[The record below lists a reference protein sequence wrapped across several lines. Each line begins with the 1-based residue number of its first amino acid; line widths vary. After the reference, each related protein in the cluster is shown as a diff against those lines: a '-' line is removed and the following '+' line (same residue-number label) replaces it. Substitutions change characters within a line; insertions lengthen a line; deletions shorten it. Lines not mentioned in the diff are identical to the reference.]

1 MKIICGTDFSIHA
14 ENAAQVA
21 AAMARRARTTLR
33 LVHALDTERLELLPP
48 AQVDHL
54 HETLR
59 QKLLMEATRLRD
71 TGAAIEESLE
81 VGRPHEVLAGAAAA
95 AKADLIVVSS
105 LGRIAP
111 SRWLVGS
118 VAEKTAQLSKV
129 PTLVVR
135 NHESLLAWAKGEHR
149 LKIFVGYDFSP
160 SSDSAL
166 DWVAA
171 LLALGEGQVTVT
183 YVSWP
188 PRETWRFG
196 IGGQAALAENVP
208 EVQALLKRDLQERCA
223 RVFGA
228 NLPELRIVSGWGPV
242 EEKLIEL
249 AQAEAADLM
258 VLGTNQRRG
267 LRRFW
272 LGSVSRGVLHQA
284 NANIVCVPTSEARE
298 AGPESIPTY
307 RRVLVATDFSKP
319 GNRAVA
325 FAYGAAAAGGEVC
338 LVHVIAPAGPFRP
351 DSDDSPSTEQKRAL
365 ADRLQPLVPH
375 DAERRGIHSRIEV
388 VEHPHPEV
396 AICQA
401 AERFGADLICLGSS
415 GRSGLTKKL
424 LGSVTEGVLRR
435 SPRPVLVIRQ

>member
-325 FAYGAAAAGGEVC
+325 FAYVPQPPAEKFAWSMLPPRRARSDPTPTTVRPRNKSARWRTACNPSCPTTPGAGEFTAGSKSWNIPI
-338 LVHVIAPAGPFRP
+338 LKWRFARRRNASAPISSAWDPAG
-351 DSDDSPSTEQKRAL
+351 
-365 ADRLQPLVPH
+365 VP
-375 DAERRGIHSRIEV
+375 V
-388 VEHPHPEV
+388 
-396 AICQA
+396 
-401 AERFGADLICLGSS
+401 
-415 GRSGLTKKL
+415 
-424 LGSVTEGVLRR
+424 
-435 SPRPVLVIRQ
+435 